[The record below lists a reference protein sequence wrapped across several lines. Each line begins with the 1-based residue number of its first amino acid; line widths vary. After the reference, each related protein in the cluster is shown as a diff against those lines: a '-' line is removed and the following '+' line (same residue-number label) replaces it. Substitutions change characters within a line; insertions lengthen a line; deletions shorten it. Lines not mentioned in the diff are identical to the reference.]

1 MLYFFYQTSNL
12 LAIFYVI
19 YFLFLF
25 LSLFFQDF
33 WLVSTNNLGNVFFSL
48 LVIYFL
54 LFIFYFLERTI
65 FHVELPI
72 YSYAIIVTFWWN
84 VYHFMWIY
92 LCFTWRICTNPTYIT
107 YEWYVSSDGF
117 RKSFSRWSLKNVN
130 FTRSNKIRT
139 WEYTV

>member
-1 MLYFFYQTSNL
+1 MLYFFLSN
-12 LAIFYVI
+12 FKFVS
-19 YFLFLF
+19 YFLCDILPFPFSITVLSRFFAGEHQQSSVRIFL
-25 LSLFFQDF
+25 
-33 WLVSTNNLGNVFFSL
+33 L

-72 YSYAIIVTFWWN
+72 YSYAVIVTFWWN
-84 VYHFMWIY
+84 VYYFMWIY

-107 YEWYVSSDGF
+107 YEWYVSNDGF

-130 FTRSNKIRT
+130 FTKSNKIRT